1 MNMLEFIMYH
11 YVRDLKNSQF
21 PKIKGLDYQ
30 DFLDQIKFLK
40 KEYNILSIEEFLNSD
55 FDQNKKNCILTFDDG
70 YVDHYDFVFPTLL
83 NNNIKGSFFSPVDTI
98 QKNVLLDVNL
108 IHLVL
113 SSENET
119 KILKRLIF
127 HYNKI
132 RDDNPPIENYISSIN
147 TECRYDTKTT
157 VIIKRLLQLVLP
169 FGIRSK
175 ICRLL
180 LEDFV
185 EESEETLSKLFYL
198 SQKNIKEMISNGMH
212 FGSHG
217 KSHLWF
223 SSLNRKDQEVEIK
236 SSINFLS
243 SLYDK
248 EFDLTMCYPYGDFN
262 EDTLSLLKKY
272 NFKLAL
278 TTIPNTYNKENHNL
292 FEIPRWDT
300 NGYYPKKN

>member
-1 MNMLEFIMYH
+1 MYH

-55 FDQNKKNCILTFDDG
+55 FDQNKKNCVLTFDDG

-83 NNNIKGSFFSPVDTI
+83 DNNIKGAFFSPVDTI
-98 QKNVLLDVNL
+98 QNNVLLDVNL

-147 TECRYDTKTT
+147 TESRYDTKTT
-157 VIIKRLLQLVLP
+157 IIIKRLLQLFLP
-169 FGIRSK
+169 FDIRSK

-185 EESEETLSKLFYL
+185 EQNEETLSKLFYL
-198 SQKNIKEMISNGMH
+198 SKKNIKEMISNGMH

-292 FEIPRWDT
+292 FKIPRWDT
-300 NGYYPKKN
+300 NDYYPKKN